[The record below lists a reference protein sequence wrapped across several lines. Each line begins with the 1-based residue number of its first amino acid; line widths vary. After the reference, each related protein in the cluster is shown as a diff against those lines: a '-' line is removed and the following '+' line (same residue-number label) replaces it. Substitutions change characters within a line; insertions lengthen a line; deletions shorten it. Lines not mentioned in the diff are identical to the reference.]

1 MVGDKAM
8 LNVWVTGAT
17 SGIGL
22 ALTRELSHQG
32 CRVFISARD
41 EVKLKQIAAGMDNI
55 IPIPF
60 DITCEQAIPAVQDQ
74 ILRHTETLQQV
85 FINAGSCEY
94 LDIDAPDWSMVKR
107 ITDINLIG
115 AVNTVAVAL
124 PFLQKQESQKQVL
137 QTQAAAITTQRP
149 QIIGISSMA
158 TLMPFPKS
166 QAYGASKAGL
176 NYFLQ
181 SLRVDLRAQNI
192 SVTTVLPGFV
202 KTPLTDKNTFDMP
215 FIMDTELAAKRI
227 IKGVSSHPR
236 IFAFPKRLYWILCFF
251 KLFPSVWENLV
262 SPKEVSSKEVS
273 QKKTSPKSVSPHTQK
288 KKKAS

>member
-1 MVGDKAM
+1 MLSDKAI

-22 ALTRELSHQG
+22 ALTQELSHQG

-41 EVKLKQIAAGMDNI
+41 EVKLKKIADGMDNI

-60 DITCEQAIPAVQDQ
+60 DVTCEQAIPAIQEQ

-124 PFLQKQESQKQVL
+124 PFLQKQVLQKQEL
-137 QTQAAAITTQRP
+137 QKQAAAITTLRP
-149 QIIGISSMA
+149 QVIGISSMA

-215 FIMDTELAAKRI
+215 FIMDAELAAKRI

-236 IFAFPKRLYWILCFF
+236 VFAFPKRLYYILCFF
-251 KLFPSVWENLV
+251 KLFPSVWENLI
-262 SPKEVSSKEVS
+262 SPKGVS
-273 QKKTSPKSVSPHTQK
+273 QKKTSPNTQTK
-288 KKKAS
+288 KKTS

>member
-1 MVGDKAM
+1 MASDKAI

-41 EVKLKQIAAGMDNI
+41 EVKLKKIAAGMDNI

-60 DITCEQAIPAVQDQ
+60 DITCEQAIPAIQEQ

-124 PFLQKQESQKQVL
+124 PFLQKQESQK
-137 QTQAAAITTQRP
+137 QAAAITTQRP

-262 SPKEVSSKEVS
+262 SPK
-273 QKKTSPKSVSPHTQK
+273 KTSPKSVSPNTQT